1 MNKKGK
7 FINFEFNIYIYSMKD
22 NKLNLSIF
30 FGFLLIAF
38 LGILYGNEIKSSYD
52 GLRIWSVENILW
64 LGTVIPFLML
74 QSYVGIPNLLQPN
87 ISNKLRF
94 SQPFL
99 IGIFFGVLDILVI
112 KIIQHPQPYTELP
125 PFLQP
130 FPYSIFLYFS
140 GALEIEIFYRLIP
153 ITLFLLFGKKVADGR
168 YFNYFLWTAII
179 TTSLREP
186 LEQLPTGEYWF
197 ITYAFLSGFIMNY
210 LQGIYYKNAGFIAT
224 LTLRLGHY
232 LFWHIFLGIYIQY
245 FELLK

>member
-1 MNKKGK
+1 
-7 FINFEFNIYIYSMKD
+7 MKD

-30 FGFLLIAF
+30 LGFLFIAF
-38 LGILYGNEIKSSYD
+38 LGMIYGKEISVSYNS
-52 GLRIWSVENILW
+52 LRIWSVENLLW
-64 LGTVIPFLML
+64 LGLGVPFLLL
-74 QSYVGIPNLLQPN
+74 QNYAGIPNLFQAS
-87 ISNKLRF
+87 ISNKIRF
-94 SQPFL
+94 LQPIL
-99 IGIFFGVLDILVI
+99 IGALFGILDIIVI
-112 KIIQHPQPYTELP
+112 KIVQHPEPYTEFP

-153 ITLFLLFGKKVADGR
+153 ITLFLIFGKKIEDGR

-186 LEQLPTGEYWF
+186 LEQLSTGEYWF

-232 LFWHIFLGIYIQY
+232 LFWHIFLGIYVQY